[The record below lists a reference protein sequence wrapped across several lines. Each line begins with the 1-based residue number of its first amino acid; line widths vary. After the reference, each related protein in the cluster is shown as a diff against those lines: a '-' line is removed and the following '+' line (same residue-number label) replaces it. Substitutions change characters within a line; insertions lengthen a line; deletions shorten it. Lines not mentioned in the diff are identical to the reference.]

1 MRRLAKPLTGVTSF
15 EGSNPS
21 LPAMPRRSPRRP
33 LASLALVLLAVALSS
48 GCVSQKLFLKT
59 TPPGATVMLD
69 GQRVGTTPWEGDYT
83 SYGLRRVELEAPGYV
98 RRVELIELDRPW
110 WQYPIV
116 AGVSD
121 LLLPWTIHDDRSFA
135 WELQPLDPE
144 AGTWEDARA
153 AEARMKAAR

>member
-1 MRRLAKPLTGVTSF
+1 
-15 EGSNPS
+15 
-21 LPAMPRRSPRRP
+21 
-33 LASLALVLLAVALSS
+33 LSS

-69 GQRVGTTPWEGDYT
+69 GQRVGKTPWEGDYT

-98 RRVELIELDRPW
+98 RRVEFIELDRPW

-121 LLLPWTIHDDRSFA
+121 LLVPWTIHDDRSFA